1 MSLPSAGP
9 SRMSRGAFGTDHSK
23 AAWVLAALAAYL
35 LTRPYMGLYHDSL
48 LYAVQALRHGGA
60 TALND
65 DLFFKYG
72 NQSKFVLFPALQGWL
87 IDVLGFGLAQK
98 LLFVISGV
106 FWVTCLSML
115 ARTIYPLLQQWILAV
130 ILVLLLFP
138 VYGSGSFSYGE
149 GFVTP
154 RPFAEGF
161 ALLALNAVIR
171 GKWAVG
177 LCALVASFVCHPLV
191 GLSVLALWAILLL
204 GLSPALLLAIF
215 SGCLCLA
222 AGVYLNISPATWVL
236 EIHDPVW
243 AGLLDKYQSLGF
255 KGQWVFIWAKLHGLA
270 LVGLL
275 MGLRSGDRVILTL
288 SQATLLATIA
298 SVAVSYVGAE
308 ILGNRLI
315 ASLQPWRALMWL
327 ALIGHL
333 IMLHL
338 LLGVKKPSVTFFLL
352 LSAVIVNVIEHLINI
367 TPVFSPVLALLTP
380 IALWAERLG
389 RFSRWVSAFLALVG
403 TLVILAVISL
413 IFVRYGSTSPD
424 LLLHIAG
431 VAFVAGAVFVRVR
444 AVAVVAGLVAC
455 ALAVTDFDRRSDL
468 LRFAEGN
475 VPLPD
480 DLVDTLQNRVV
491 YWENGLEILWLKLRQ
506 PQYYSCQQRAG
517 TLFYRGQAIEHER
530 RGTALAPLNTHDLT
544 HWPEG
549 SCPAPQDPDAS
560 GPKDAETVRAVC
572 AANPDLEWIL
582 LAAPVDGLTMRQ
594 WTLPIGD
601 SGQDVY
607 GIDCSAMSG
616 S

>member
-1 MSLPSAGP
+1 MSPLSAGP

-72 NQSKFVLFPALQGWL
+72 NQSRFVLFPALQGWL

-115 ARTIYPLLQQWILAV
+115 ARTIYPLWQQWIVAV
-130 ILVLLLFP
+130 ILVLVLFP
-138 VYGSGSFSYGE
+138 VYGSVSFSYGE

-171 GKWAVG
+171 GNWAVG

-204 GLSPALLLAIF
+204 GLSPALLLAIVV
-215 SGCLCLA
+215 GCLCLA
-222 AGVYLNISPATWVL
+222 AGVYLNISPATWIL
-236 EIHDPVW
+236 ETHDPVW

-275 MGLRSGDRVILTL
+275 MGLRSDDRVIVTL

-308 ILGNRLI
+308 VLGNRLI

-380 IALWAERLG
+380 IALWSEGLG
-389 RFSRWVSAFLALVG
+389 RFKRWVSAFLALVG
-403 TLVILAVISL
+403 TLVILAVISM
-413 IFVRYGSTSPD
+413 IFVRYGRTSPD
-424 LLLHIAG
+424 LLLHIAV
-431 VAFVAGAVFVRVR
+431 VAFLAGAVFVRVR
-444 AVAVVAGLVAC
+444 AVAVFAGLVAC

-468 LRFAEGN
+468 LRFAESDD
-475 VPLPD
+475 PLPAGM
-480 DLVDTLQNRVV
+480 LETLQNRVV
-491 YWENGLEILWLKLRQ
+491 YWENGLQILWLKLRQ
-506 PQYYSCQQRAG
+506 QQYYSCQQRAG
-517 TLFYRGQAIEHER
+517 SLFYRGQAIEHER
-530 RGTALAPLNTHDLT
+530 RGTTLAPLNTFDLT

-549 SCPAPQDPDAS
+549 SCPAPLDPEARGPADA
-560 GPKDAETVRAVC
+560 DAVRDVC
-572 AANPDLEWIL
+572 AANPDLDWIIL
-582 LAAPVDGLTMRQ
+582 NEPVPNLSMQQ
-594 WTLPIGD
+594 WSVPVGA
-601 SGQDVY
+601 SGRDVY
-607 GIDCSAMSG
+607 GIDCSAISG